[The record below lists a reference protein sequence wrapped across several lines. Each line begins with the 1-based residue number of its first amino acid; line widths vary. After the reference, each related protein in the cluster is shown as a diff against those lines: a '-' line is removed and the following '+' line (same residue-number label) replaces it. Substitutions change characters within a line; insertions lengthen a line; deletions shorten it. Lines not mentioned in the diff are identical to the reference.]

1 MKRLFIALFISLAYI
16 IYVEAQVK
24 STFNFLKLPTSSHAA
39 ALGGDNISIIE
50 DDLTMVFHNPAL
62 LSCVADKT
70 INLNYMVYMNGI
82 GTGSAAF
89 SRAINE
95 RSAWAVGAQFFGY
108 GKMKQTDIDG
118 NINGEFSAKDM
129 AFMGVYNYDL
139 SDYWSAGVN
148 AKIIYSH
155 YQEYSSFGIGVDLG
169 LNYYNQES
177 DFSAS
182 LVFKNLGGQIVAY
195 DKKHERLPMDIQ
207 LGFTKRLAHAPLR
220 ISVTM
225 PLLNSWKAIETEEG
239 EKQKFTTVLLN
250 HFILGLDFTPT
261 DNIYVA
267 LGYNIRQGNE
277 MKINGS
283 SHWAGITAG
292 AGLHI
297 KRFKVGASYARYH
310 AVGSSLLFNLAMT
323 L

>member
-1 MKRLFIALFISLAYI
+1 
-16 IYVEAQVK
+16 
-24 STFNFLKLPTSSHAA
+24 
-39 ALGGDNISIIE
+39 
-50 DDLTMVFHNPAL
+50 
-62 LSCVADKT
+62 
-70 INLNYMVYMNGI
+70 
-82 GTGSAAF
+82 
-89 SRAINE
+89 
-95 RSAWAVGAQFFGY
+95 
-108 GKMKQTDIDG
+108 
-118 NINGEFSAKDM
+118 
-129 AFMGVYNYDL
+129 
-139 SDYWSAGVN
+139 
-148 AKIIYSH
+148 
-155 YQEYSSFGIGVDLG
+155 
-169 LNYYNQES
+169 
-177 DFSAS
+177 
-182 LVFKNLGGQIVAY
+182 
-195 DKKHERLPMDIQ
+195 MDIQ